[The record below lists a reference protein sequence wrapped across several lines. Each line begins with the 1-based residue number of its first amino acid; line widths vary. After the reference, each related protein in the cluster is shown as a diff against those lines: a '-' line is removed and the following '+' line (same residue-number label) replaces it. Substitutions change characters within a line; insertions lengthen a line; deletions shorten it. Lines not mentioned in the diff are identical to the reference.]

1 MGTDPLAERLN
12 FVLPPLG
19 VRRALL
25 RIGSQAWQ
33 YESAAGAFAP
43 VESSTPFAGATLI
56 FPGGTL
62 TLAEPLPPLMFQV
75 LEGFIQTALEALRN
89 RRLLDTVFKT
99 SIALCSDLSHRTLLD
114 EILTLTKAVLGAEAS
129 SIMLLNESKTA
140 LIWEVAEQDSSNT
153 LSRVSLPLGQGIAG
167 TVAKTGEAIIVA
179 DAQKDSRV
187 ARWVDD
193 ATSFQTRSILSVPIR
208 YKGAVTGVINVLNK
222 TVGTFNAQD
231 QELLELVAAE
241 AGVAIENAH
250 LYERLEERV
259 RQRTKEWSDANAQLT
274 QTLHEL
280 KTTQTKLIQSEK
292 MASLGQLVA
301 GVAHEINTPLGA
313 VTSNTDIV
321 ARGLAKLGTLIG
333 AQGEAIVS
341 ALAGLLKTNA
351 DACQRISGIVKNL
364 KNFARLDEAEWKN
377 ADLREGM
384 DSTLLLVHHLYKGR
398 IEIVRE
404 YDDVPPVQC
413 HPGQINQVFMN
424 LLVNAI
430 QSIDGPGTIR
440 IRTGRQDGYV
450 KVEVQDSGTGI
461 AAEHI
466 PKIFDPGFTTKGVGV
481 GTGLGLSICHQI
493 INAHHGT
500 IQVASDQGAGSLFT
514 VLLPVRPPQV
524 RDTP

>member
-1 MGTDPLAERLN
+1 MVTDPLAERLN

-19 VRRALL
+19 VSRALL
-25 RIGSQAWQ
+25 RTGSQAWQ
-33 YESAAGAFAP
+33 YESAAGTFTP
-43 VESSTPFAGATLI
+43 VESSIPFAGTTLI

-62 TLAEPLPPLMFQV
+62 TLAEPLPPLIFQV

-99 SIALCSDLSHRTLLD
+99 SIALCSDLSHRTLLA
-114 EILTLTKAVLGAEAS
+114 EILGLTKDVLGAEAS

-140 LIWEVAEQDSSNT
+140 LMWEVAEQDSANT

-167 TVAKTGEAIIVA
+167 TVAQTGEAIIVS
-179 DAQKDSRV
+179 DAQKDPRV

-208 YKGAVTGVINVLNK
+208 YKRTITGVINVLNK

-241 AGVAIENAH
+241 AGVAIENAN

-274 QTLHEL
+274 QTLNEL
-280 KTTQTKLIQSEK
+280 KATQTKLIQSEK
-292 MASLGQLVA
+292 MAALGKLVA

-313 VTSNTDIV
+313 VTSNTDILV
-321 ARGLAKLGTLIG
+321 RGLQKLGTLVDSR
-333 AQGEAIVS
+333 GETVVS
-341 ALAGLLKTNA
+341 MLTSLLRTNT
-351 DACQRISGIVKNL
+351 DACQRISVIVKNL
-364 KNFARLDEAEWKN
+364 KRFARLDEAVWKN

-384 DSTLLLVHHLYKGR
+384 DSTLPLIHHLHKGR
-398 IEIVRE
+398 IEIVRD
-404 YDDVPPVQC
+404 YDDIPPVQC

-430 QSIDGPGTIR
+430 QAIDGPGTIR
-440 IRTGRQDGYV
+440 VHIGTQGDCI
-450 KVEVQDSGTGI
+450 KVDVQDTGVGI
-461 AAEHI
+461 AEEHL

-500 IQVASDQGAGSLFT
+500 IQVASNKGAGSTFT
-514 VLLPVRPPQV
+514 VLLPLHPPI
-524 RDTP
+524 RDIP